1 MLDLD
6 KNWVDDRAT
15 KKSGTSEVKKY
26 VMSLV
31 RYTELE
37 RILNKKSFKNAKI
50 ALDNAHISIDV
61 MNCKDEIFYLKSRKN
76 DYCAMLNLENGKFVL
91 KKGSTVASRVSE
103 KFKSFKTVIKR
114 RKNAGKSI

>member
-6 KNWVDDRAT
+6 KNWVDDRAM

-31 RYTELE
+31 RHTELE

-50 ALDNAHISIDV
+50 AL
-61 MNCKDEIFYLKSRKN
+61 E
-76 DYCAMLNLENGKFVL
+76 
-91 KKGSTVASRVSE
+91 RV
-103 KFKSFKTVIKR
+103 
-114 RKNAGKSI
+114 